1 MNAPTRTT
9 ESTALTSAADQL
21 ANLPANPYVSG
32 QDLVLHGDYFDK
44 VDRLANIMSKAKGA
58 VPRHL
63 LGNPGACF
71 SVALTAVRANFD
83 PFGVARKTWMGP
95 DETIKYESQLVIAL
109 INNSGLLA
117 ERLRWEYF
125 GDWSK
130 ILGRFE
136 RRQTKKKDNQGNL
149 RTDANGEVAT
159 YLAKTWSDADEKGLG
174 VRCIARLKGEAEP
187 RITEL
192 LMAQAI
198 TRNSTLWVEDPK
210 QQIGYLSGFRWGRLH
225 TPEAIMG
232 IYSPDEDFEPPR
244 DMGPADVVGADAAAI
259 DPALV
264 KRAQDAANKGRVAY
278 TEFWKNCTHMDRA
291 LLSEKSDVH
300 EKMKLHAAA
309 VDDSRTVDNKPGATP
324 APSPTPT
331 PTPSPSAAPVAAAA
345 DAAAVG
351 QGDSPFVATY
361 AAVLDRMLTAARSKN
376 QIAFDIAA
384 DWIPEIADEEQR
396 KELEAKRDELLA
408 EMKGTQQ

>member
-1 MNAPTRTT
+1 
-9 ESTALTSAADQL
+9 
-21 ANLPANPYVSG
+21 VGG
-32 QDLVLHGDYFDK
+32 QDLILHGDYFEK
-44 VDRLANIMSKAKGA
+44 IDRLATIMSKAKGA

-63 LGNPGACF
+63 VGNPGACF

-109 INNSGLLA
+109 INNSGLLV

-149 RTDANGEVAT
+149 KTDANGEVAT
-159 YLAKTWSDADEKGLG
+159 YFAKTWSDADEKGLG
-174 VRCIARLKGEAEP
+174 VRCIGRLKGETEP

-198 TRNSTLWVEDPK
+198 TRNSTLWVEDPR

-232 IYSPDEDFEPPR
+232 IYTPEEDFEPPR
-244 DMGPADVVGADAAAI
+244 DMGTAEVVQPKVDAALLKAGEE
-259 DPALV
+259 
-264 KRAQDAANKGRVAY
+264 AAAKGRAAY
-278 TEFWKNCTHMDRA
+278 TEFWKHVHAPAARDPERADRPSRA
-291 LLSEKSDVH
+291 LK
-300 EKMKLHAAA
+300 KQ
-309 VDDSRTVDNKPGATP
+309 
-324 APSPTPT
+324 
-331 PTPSPSAAPVAAAA
+331 AAAA
-345 DAAAVG
+345 DDKRTVNTTARRSAS
-351 QGDSPFVATY
+351 DSALP
-361 AAVLDRMLTAARSKN
+361 
-376 QIAFDIAA
+376 
-384 DWIPEIADEEQR
+384 
-396 KELEAKRDELLA
+396 
-408 EMKGTQQ
+408 